1 MVLNNNISSN
11 IPGLPSV
18 RSCCPKI
25 MVGIMDHQKEVRIN
39 LQGPFTIENARD
51 ITGVFVA
58 RAKKKDIVLY
68 DEQERVLY
76 RAQTVRLLNRDNSFF
91 TLFNVTI
98 GIDFHWEKQE
108 EQTFKGGIVLKI
120 RTDSTLAVINEID
133 IEDYLE
139 SVISSEMN
147 SSAPFEFLKA
157 HAIISR
163 SWLISALRQKKE
175 GALNLNKKSSMDNTT
190 NKRSPNTII
199 RWYEQEGHDIYDV
212 CADDHCQRYQG
223 ITKIITNRPLDAVK
237 MTYGVVITYDG
248 EVCDA
253 RYSKACGG
261 ITEEYRTAWKDTG
274 VPYLISISDGPR
286 PFKPI
291 TTETGAR
298 DWINSKPEAYC
309 NTDDINVLMR
319 ILPDFDLKTEGFFRW
334 RVEYTRCELEEIIR
348 EKSGYDIGTLKEIT
362 PIERGPSGR
371 ISLIKIKGSKMTITL
386 GKELEIRRWLSR
398 SHLYSSAFVID
409 TKYDPSGEVQGFT
422 FSGAG
427 WGHGVGLCQ
436 IGAAIMAIK
445 GFKAEDILR
454 HYFPGTLIERIY

>member
-1 MVLNNNISSN
+1 MVLKDSISSN
-11 IPGLPSV
+11 ILSHLSV
-18 RSCCPKI
+18 GSCCPKI

-39 LQGPFTIENARD
+39 LHGPFTIEHASD
-51 ITGVFVA
+51 ITGVFIA
-58 RAKKKDIVLY
+58 RAKGKDIVLY

-76 RAQTVRLLNRDNSFF
+76 RAQTIRLLNKDDSTF

-98 GIDFHWEKQE
+98 GINFHWEKQE
-108 EQTFKGGIVLKI
+108 EQTFKGGIVFKR

-147 SSAPFEFLKA
+147 SSAPLEFLKA

-163 SWLISALRQKKE
+163 SWLIAALKR
-175 GALNLNKKSSMDNTT
+175 KKSPVPKDKT
-190 NKRSPNTII
+190 NNNAIEGSNTII

-223 ITKIITNRPLDAVK
+223 ITKIITHRPLEAVK
-237 MTYGVVITYDG
+237 MTYGVVITYNG

-261 ITEEYRTAWKDTG
+261 ITEEYRTAWKDME
-274 VPYLISISDGPR
+274 VPYLISISDGTKA
-286 PFKPI
+286 FKPI
-291 TTETGAR
+291 TTEKEAR
-298 DWINSKPEAYC
+298 AWINSKPEAYC
-309 NTDDINVLMR
+309 NTDDINVLMA

-334 RVEYTRCELEEIIR
+334 RVDYTRCELEEIIR
-348 EKSGYDIGTLKEIT
+348 EKSGYHIGTLTQIT
-362 PIERGPSGR
+362 PLKRGPSGR

-409 TKYDPSGEVQGFT
+409 TRYDPSGEVQGFT

-436 IGAAIMAIK
+436 IGAACMAIK

-454 HYFPGTLIERIY
+454 HYFPGTLTEKIY